1 MPGDLVKKLVES
13 GIEIAILD
21 IDGTVSDT
29 NIIEFYAFMKKNTF
43 KTIIFY
49 YLWAISIIILIPYY
63 FILDTIDRELFQR
76 AFLCKFNSFSWLEMN
91 QLSEK
96 YFNERVLKKLK
107 PETIKLIE
115 ELRNSNI
122 RIEILSFSISPL
134 IEQYAKYLGVEFS
147 SLKVNNSNGQVEVDY
162 SEIAEF
168 KLNTIKK
175 FNPQKLVIIAD
186 SKTDLPI
193 FNYAAFSIVV
203 SNGKSRK
210 WMKTLK
216 NAYII

>member
-1 MPGDLVKKLVES
+1 LPGDFVKKLLES

-29 NIIEFYAFMKKNTF
+29 DIIEFYAFMKKNTF
-43 KTIIFY
+43 KTIIAY
-49 YLWAISIIILIPYY
+49 YLWAIRIIISIPYY

-76 AFLCKFNSFSWLEMN
+76 AFLGKFNSFSWLEMN

-96 YFNERVLKKLK
+96 YFKERVLKKLK
-107 PETIKLIE
+107 PETINLIE

-134 IEQYAKYLGVEFS
+134 IEQYAKYFGVEYS

-162 SEIAEF
+162 SEINEF

-175 FNPQKLVIIAD
+175 FNPQKLVVIAD

-210 WMKTLK
+210 WMKALK